1 MKIIFRHLGLT
12 GRILISF
19 WLTLVFVGLAM
30 AALLI
35 YQRDSHEQREVPPI
49 KINDQLVIKLL
60 SQPFDQVAKWFAL
73 QPKSDTRRIFITH
86 QNKEILNRELPKS
99 LKRINKKLS
108 VNKPFIHKRRRG
120 HIAVG
125 RRLLLPNG
133 EHTNLLVRA
142 RDIHPPMHQH
152 FTDNLWAI
160 LGIMILI
167 SGLISFLLANFIS
180 KPIVLLRKATQKL
193 ANGDLSIR
201 ITPDL
206 KKSQD
211 ESYLLAHDFDKMAQ
225 KLERTISSQKHLIQD
240 ISHELRSPVARLQLA
255 LELAQKKLNI
265 SDEQLDIQ
273 RIKKETAQ
281 INSIINTLLNLP
293 AYELDPQLALTD
305 YVDVQEVLNSIIED
319 LNYAQPAK
327 HIQLQSQLEQP
338 VILNANQQ
346 LLCSAFEN
354 VLKNA
359 QHYHDSNENIEVVI
373 RHFNHTLEIRCM
385 DLGPGIPEDKLQ
397 EIFKPFYR
405 LDSARDRSSGGHG
418 LGLAISKRAIE
429 LHQGHIRA
437 SARQDKGLCITISL
451 PCNPD

>member
-1 MKIIFRHLGLT
+1 MKIIFRHFGLT

-35 YQRDSHEQREVPPI
+35 YQRDSHEQSEIPPV
-49 KINDQLVIKLL
+49 KINDKLIIKLL
-60 SQPFDQVAKWFAL
+60 SQPFDQVAQWFAQ
-73 QPKSDTRRIFITH
+73 QPDKDTRRIFITY
-86 QNKEILNRELPKS
+86 QNKEILNRKLPRA
-99 LKRINKKLS
+99 LKWINKKLS

-133 EHTNLLVRA
+133 EHTNLLVHA
-142 RDIHPPMHQH
+142 RDFHPALHHML
-152 FTDNLWAI
+152 TDNIWAI
-160 LGIMILI
+160 LGILVLI
-167 SGLISFLLANFIS
+167 SGLISFLLARFIS
-180 KPIVLLRKATQKL
+180 QPIILLRQATQKL
-193 ANGDLSIR
+193 ADGDLSIR

-225 KLERTISSQKHLIQD
+225 KLERTISSHKHLIQD

-265 SDEQLDIQ
+265 SDDQRDIL
-273 RIKKETAQ
+273 RIKKEIAQ

-293 AYELDPQLALTD
+293 AYELDPQLALND
-305 YVDVQEVLNSIIED
+305 YVDIQEVLTSIIED

-327 HIQLQSQLEQP
+327 HIQLQSQLTQP

-359 QHYHDSNENIEVVI
+359 QHYHDSSDNIEVVI
-373 RHFNHTLEIRCM
+373 RLFNHTLEIRCM
-385 DLGPGIPEDKLQ
+385 DLGPGIPGDKLQ

-405 LDSARDRSSGGHG
+405 LDCARDRSSGGHG

-429 LHQGHIRA
+429 LHQGHITA

-451 PCNPD
+451 PCKPD

>member
-1 MKIIFRHLGLT
+1 MNIIFRHLGLT
-12 GRILISF
+12 SRILISF
-19 WLTLVFVGLAM
+19 WLTLIFVGIAM
-30 AALLI
+30 STLLMV
-35 YQRDSHEQREVPPI
+35 QRDSHEQNEVPPI

-60 SQPFDQVAKWFAL
+60 SQPFDQVALWFA
-73 QPKSDTRRIFITH
+73 QQHPKETRRIFITY
-86 QNKEILNRELPKS
+86 QGKEILTRKLPKI
-99 LKRINKKLS
+99 LKHINKRLS
-108 VNKPFIHKRRRG
+108 ANKPFIHKRRRG

-133 EHTNLLVRA
+133 QHTNLLIHA
-142 RDIHPPMHQH
+142 RDNHPPIHQT
-152 FTDNLWAI
+152 FTDNIWAI
-160 LGIMILI
+160 LGIVVLI
-167 SGLISFLLANFIS
+167 SGLISFLLARFIS
-180 KPIVLLRKATQKL
+180 KPIILLRQATQKL
-193 ANGDLSIR
+193 ADGDLSIR

-206 KKSQD
+206 KKSRD

-225 KLERTISSQKHLIQD
+225 KLERTISSHKHLIQD

-265 SDEQLDIQ
+265 SDDQRDIQ
-273 RIKKETAQ
+273 RIKKEISQ

-305 YVDVQEVLNSIIED
+305 YVDIQEVLNSIIDD
-319 LNYAQPAK
+319 LNYARPAK
-327 HIQLQSQLEQP
+327 HIQLQSQLERP

-359 QHYHDSNENIEVVI
+359 QHYHDSKEDIEVVI
-373 RHFNHTLEIRCM
+373 RLFNNTLEIRCM

-405 LDSARDRSSGGHG
+405 LDAARDRCSGGHG

-437 SARQDKGLCITISL
+437 NTRQDQGLCITISL
-451 PCNPD
+451 PCNPT

>member
-1 MKIIFRHLGLT
+1 MNIIFRHLGLT
-12 GRILISF
+12 SRILISF
-19 WLTLVFVGLAM
+19 WLTLVFVGIAM
-30 AALLI
+30 TTLLV
-35 YQRDSHEQREVPPI
+35 YQRDSHEQTEIPPI
-49 KINDQLVIKLL
+49 KISDQLVVKLL
-60 SQPFDQVAKWFAL
+60 SQPFDEVATWFAT
-73 QPKSDTRRIFITH
+73 QPKNETHRVFIIY
-86 QNKEILNRELPKS
+86 QGKEILDRKLPRI
-99 LKRINKKLS
+99 LKRFNKNLS
-108 VNKPFIHKRRRG
+108 ANKPFIHKRRG
-120 HIAVG
+120 GYVAVG

-133 EHTNLLVRA
+133 LHTNLLIRA
-142 RDIHPPMHQH
+142 RDNHPPLHQT
-152 FTDNLWAI
+152 FTDNIFSI
-160 LGIMILI
+160 LGIVVLI
-167 SGLISFLLANFIS
+167 SGLISYLLARFIT
-180 KPIVLLRKATQKL
+180 KPIILLRQATQKL
-193 ANGDLSIR
+193 ADGDLSIR

-225 KLERTISSQKHLIQD
+225 KLERAISSHKHLIQD

-265 SDEQLDIQ
+265 SDDQRDIL
-273 RIKKETAQ
+273 RIKKEIAQ

-305 YVDVQEVLNSIIED
+305 YVDIQEVLSSIIED

-327 HIQLQSQLEQP
+327 HIQLQSQLQQP

-359 QHYHDSNENIEVVI
+359 QHYHDSEEDIEVVI
-373 RHFNHTLEIRCM
+373 RLFNHTLEIRCM

-429 LHQGHIRA
+429 LHQGHISA
-437 SARQDKGLCITISL
+437 HARQAQGLCITISL
-451 PCNPD
+451 PCNPA

>member
-1 MKIIFRHLGLT
+1 MNSVFRHLGLT

-19 WLTLVFVGLAM
+19 WLTLVFVGIAM
-30 AALLI
+30 TTLLV
-35 YQRDSHEQREVPPI
+35 YQRDSHEQKEIPPV
-49 KINDQLVIKLL
+49 KISDQLVVKLL
-60 SQPFDQVAKWFAL
+60 SQPFDDVAMWFSQ
-73 QPKSDTRRIFITH
+73 QPRNETKRVFITY
-86 QNKEILNRELPKS
+86 QGQEILDRKLPRI
-99 LKRINKKLS
+99 LKRFNKKLS
-108 VNKPFIHKRRRG
+108 VSRPFIHKRRGG

-133 EHTNLLVRA
+133 QHTNLLIKA
-142 RDIHPPMHQH
+142 KDFHPPMLQIL
-152 FTDNLWAI
+152 TDSFWSI
-160 LGIMILI
+160 LGIVVLI
-167 SGLISFLLANFIS
+167 SGLISFLLARFIT
-180 KPIVLLRKATQKL
+180 KPIILLRQATQKL
-193 ANGDLSIR
+193 ADGDLSIR

-255 LELAQKKLNI
+255 LELAQKKLDI
-265 SDEQLDIQ
+265 SDDQRDIQ
-273 RIKKETAQ
+273 RIKKEISQ

-305 YVDVQEVLNSIIED
+305 YVDIEEVLNTIIDD
-319 LNYAQPAK
+319 LNYTQPAK
-327 HIQLQSQLEQP
+327 HIQLQSQLKQP

-359 QHYHDSNENIEVVI
+359 QHYHNSTDNIEVVV
-373 RHFNHTLEIRCM
+373 RHFNQTLEIRCM

-405 LDSARDRSSGGHG
+405 LDSARERSSGGHG

-429 LHQGHIRA
+429 LHQGHI
-437 SARQDKGLCITISL
+437 SAHGRQDKGLCISISL
-451 PCNPD
+451 PCNPT